1 MTEERITQVR
11 DGHGAVHTHTT
22 VIRDEPADNAPG
34 RGGGAGRVVAVG
46 LLVIA
51 GVLAFVFVDRL
62 SNAEVGKDAAVAEA
76 AQDVGNAANQVGDA
90 VEQGVENLSN

>member
-1 MTEERITQVR
+1 MTEERITEVR
-11 DGHGAVHTHTT
+11 DDSGAVHTHTT
-22 VIRDEPADNAPG
+22 VIRDEPAIE
-34 RGGGAGRVVAVG
+34 RRGGAGKIVALG

-51 GVLAFVFVDRL
+51 GVLVFMFADRM
-62 SNAEVGKDAAVAEA
+62 SSAEAGKDAAVAEA